1 LTDDDHIDFGRLEG
15 QLKIAQS
22 GLKDAKKEITG
33 VQNLFT
39 VKMYI
44 KTFLSKL
51 QRYPWL
57 R

>member
-1 LTDDDHIDFGRLEG
+1 MLTDDDHIDFGRLEG

-33 VQNLFT
+33 LQNLFT

-44 KTFLSKL
+44 KTF
-51 QRYPWL
+51 
-57 R
+57 

>member
-1 LTDDDHIDFGRLEG
+1 MLTDVDHIDFDRLEG

-22 GLKDAKKEITG
+22 GLKDVKKEITG

-44 KTFLSKL
+44 KTF
-51 QRYPWL
+51 
-57 R
+57 